1 MRRIACIHWS
11 DGDGGSPLE
20 DRRLQ
25 IVECCGCFSP
35 IVGFDPADCRSVF
48 LDITGLAHLFGGEAA
63 LAEAV
68 VRDLARLGYAV
79 RLAVADTLGAA
90 WAAVHYC
97 KSQNE
102 NCKMQNA
109 KCKMNASSFL
119 RSAWERPENNA
130 PCRAVQCRAPKWRG
144 SHAERGN
151 QNRSHFAFCTL
162 HFSFCILQ
170 SFAFLHPL
178 PIEALRLPPE
188 TVRLLHELGLVRIGQ
203 LEALPR
209 EEFLSRF
216 GPLLLQRLDQMF
228 GRLDEPVPAC
238 PLPPR
243 FEAAWSAEH
252 PTARRETIAAAVEW
266 LIARVAA
273 MLARCG
279 RGALRLDCRLF
290 LEDNNQCIRHTPCA
304 VEQIEETSQTNAQRH
319 TACAGCS
326 LSVGLFQPTADA
338 KRLFDLVQLQ
348 LERLR
353 IGSPLT
359 AIEAT
364 ATLSAPLEPRK
375 QAMLFD
381 LDGVGKGDRHLL
393 CEAPGGPF
401 RQKVPVPF
409 SRLAALVERLCSRL
423 GGRAV
428 AGVRLRS
435 EAQPEL
441 SWHYDPLVG
450 RRRMPTDCRRRLP
463 TPIRQCN
470 DHKSATG
477 VASYNFNCPSE
488 LPPRPLRLLP
498 RPLATAVTAIAPAG
512 PPLRF
517 QFDGCEHEVACSWG
531 PERIETGWWRGRA
544 VGRDYFCVET
554 AAAGRFWLF
563 RRLRDGKWFLHGLFE

>member
-1 MRRIACIHWS
+1 M
-11 DGDGGSPLE
+11 
-20 DRRLQ
+20 
-25 IVECCGCFSP
+25 
-35 IVGFDPADCRSVF
+35 
-48 LDITGLAHLFGGEAA
+48 
-63 LAEAV
+63 
-68 VRDLARLGYAV
+68 
-79 RLAVADTLGAA
+79 
-90 WAAVHYC
+90 
-97 KSQNE
+97 
-102 NCKMQNA
+102 
-109 KCKMNASSFL
+109 
-119 RSAWERPENNA
+119 
-130 PCRAVQCRAPKWRG
+130 
-144 SHAERGN
+144 
-151 QNRSHFAFCTL
+151 
-162 HFSFCILQ
+162 Q
-170 SFAFLHPL
+170 SFAILHPL

-203 LEALPR
+203 LESLPR

-216 GPLLLQRLDQMF
+216 GPLLLQRMDQAF

-243 FEAAWSAEH
+243 FEAGWSAEH

-279 RGALRLDCRLF
+279 RGALRLDCRVF
-290 LEDNNQCIRHTPCA
+290 LEINNQQSTIN
-304 VEQIEETSQTNAQRH
+304 SL
-319 TACAGCS
+319 S

-353 IGSPLT
+353 IGSPVT
-359 AIEAT
+359 AIEA
-364 ATLSAPLEPRK
+364 AASLSAPLEPRK

-381 LDGVGKGDRHLL
+381 LDGDLRR
-393 CEAPGGPF
+393 P
-401 RQKVPVPF
+401 R
-409 SRLAALVERLCSRL
+409 RLAALVERLCSRL
-423 GGRAV
+423 GSRAV

-450 RRRMPTDCRRRLP
+450 RQRRKFAQRPKTSRRREMPLCCNGGTLESGSGLAKSVSLLRRGSGERSP
-463 TPIRQCN
+463 TAGTACEQ
-470 DHKSATG
+470 A
-477 VASYNFNCPSE
+477 VAHGE

-498 RPLATAVTAIAPAG
+498 RPLAAAVTWIAPGG

-517 QFDGCEHEVACSWG
+517 QLDGCEHEIARSWG

-544 VGRDYFCVET
+544 VGRDYFRVET
-554 AAAGRFWLF
+554 AAGGHFWLF